1 MKEILSKSLKDTQ
14 NIAEQVVKNLS
25 GGDVLALIGDLGGG
39 KTTFTKALA
48 RVLGVKDNVQSPTF
62 TIVREYQGKKY
73 KLYHLDLYRL
83 KDEKDAESIGF
94 SEIISNP
101 NAIIVIEW
109 AERFKKILPKYTQ
122 FIEFDF
128 VDENTRRIIIK

>member
-1 MKEILSKSLKDTQ
+1 MKEILSKSEKDTQ
-14 NIAEQVVKNLS
+14 NVAQQVAKQLL
-25 GGDVLALIGDLGGG
+25 GGSILALTGDLGGG

-48 RVLGVKDNVQSPTF
+48 KELVIKDNVQSPTF

-83 KDEKDAESIGF
+83 KNEKDAISIGF
-94 SEIISNP
+94 SEIISDE
-101 NAIIVIEW
+101 NAIVVIEW
-109 AERFKKILPKYTQ
+109 AERFKKILPKHTQ

-128 VDENTRRIIIK
+128 VDENTRRIIIR